1 MVSKCSSSAPLPTT
15 SPIILIVIP
24 ILVYAGA
31 LMFFIY
37 NMYMVVKCITV
48 IRGDSGRGGLD
59 GPQPSERSINDDL
72 FL

>member
-1 MVSKCSSSAPLPTT
+1 
-15 SPIILIVIP
+15 
-24 ILVYAGA
+24 
-31 LMFFIY
+31 MFFIY